1 MWSVAIGRTIVQTR
15 AYIVTILL
23 LSVTLVTLA
32 QGPAQVKVDVQL
44 VTLDVYVDT
53 TVGKPVTNLGR
64 EDFALFEDGEP
75 REIRN
80 FESAEN
86 PYNILLLFDRS
97 SSTEEQWPFLVRAVS
112 GFVQQLPP
120 QHRVALAAFDDK
132 PVMLSGW
139 KSAADFNKQGFEIGT
154 ENSGTDVYGALEW
167 ASQELRRVK
176 GRKGAIVF
184 TDGVDN
190 RLSKRLVSFDRNGTP
205 SIAPMDSDKDFQKVL
220 RTLAQNQTPIYFV
233 AVNTDRNAAPE
244 TALNSFEMKQREAAR
259 LRMEAVANRSN
270 GVVHLPKQIQDVA
283 GLYDRIGKELG
294 HSYSLSFTP
303 GKAAT
308 AGSYHR
314 IEVRLRDK
322 SMRATPSREGYYA
335 P

>member
-1 MWSVAIGRTIVQTR
+1 VQSR
-15 AYIVTILL
+15 AFILAILL
-23 LSVTLVTLA
+23 LSVVPITPGQEPVQL
-32 QGPAQVKVDVQL
+32 KVDVQL

-53 TVGKPVTNLGR
+53 TAGKPVTNLGR

-75 REIRN
+75 RDIRN

-97 SSTEEQWPFLVRAVS
+97 SSTEEQWPFLVRSIS
-112 GFVQQLPP
+112 GFMQQLPP

-132 PVMLSGW
+132 PVMLAGW
-139 KSAADFNKQGFEIGT
+139 KSAADFNRQGFEIGT

-167 ASQELRRVK
+167 ASQELRKVK
-176 GRKGAIVF
+176 GRKGVIVF

-190 RLSKRLVSFDRNGTP
+190 RLSKKLVSFDRSGTP
-205 SIAPMDSDKDFQKVL
+205 SIAPMDVDKDFQKVL

-233 AVNTDRNAAPE
+233 AVNTDKNPAAG
-244 TALNSFEMKQREAAR
+244 TVLNSFDMKQREAAR
-259 LRMEAVANRSN
+259 LRMESVANRSN
-270 GVVHLPKQIQDVA
+270 GVLHLPKQIQDVA
-283 GLYDRIGKELG
+283 SLYDRIGRELG
-294 HSYSLSFTP
+294 HSYSLTFTP
-303 GKAAT
+303 GRAAT

-314 IEVRLRDK
+314 IEVRLRDG

-335 P
+335 Q